1 MSTQPH
7 DGPGRDSTP
16 QTEATP
22 AFPGVIPRT
31 NYSLVLPLIVRHGN
45 QEAGAMLIYR
55 AISQYKQNVLRNLL
69 QSYSADDHSSTVED
83 LRDLELLEG
92 YSLELV
98 SALETA
104 AKANYQAYCQ
114 TADPEE
120 YRQSYQE
127 WEQQDDKRYNE
138 YYQTYSR

>member
-7 DGPGRDSTP
+7 DAPGRDSMP
-16 QTEATP
+16 QPEATP
-22 AFPGVIPRT
+22 AFPSVIPRT

-55 AISQYKQNVLRNLL
+55 AISQYKSNVLRNLL
-69 QSYSADDHSSTVED
+69 QSYSAEDHSSTVED

-104 AKANYQAYCQ
+104 ARANYQAYCQ